1 MAYQR
6 MSAADYFDGVRR
18 AAVEVERCQRLIN
31 ELRDGDIPRHSSDG
45 PHGKGA
51 YSDPT
56 ADTYAAMVSMM
67 DGAIRRRDACQEL
80 IGEALVIIDGL
91 RRVYDRMAEVMELYY
106 VDLKTWDEIAD
117 ELHVSNRTVR
127 RWRDVQLSWLDDHPR
142 SYVMACRFIST
153 YNI

>member
-1 MAYQR
+1 MST
-6 MSAADYFDGVRR
+6 MSAVDYFDGVRR

-106 VDLKTWDEIAD
+106 IDLKTWREIAED
-117 ELHVSNRTVR
+117 LHVAESTARH
-127 RWRDVQLSWLDDHPR
+127 WRDQMVAWLDDHPR
-142 SYVMACRFIST
+142 AYVMACRFIDV